1 MNQILLILDGIL
13 AKYFLE
19 RLCLQKTSDYHFD
32 VVYYNED
39 SIDLKLENEYIKF
52 IKFDPSSASKL
63 KELFLKNSY
72 TQVFIHMKE
81 EFDVKAV
88 YDNIRQIDEEVNIV
102 LVDFWGLSIND
113 DKCDLVDVRSSLS
126 EYLLSFL
133 PDVPNLAHNIG
144 LSIGEIME
152 VKVPAYSIFA
162 YRHISS
168 ISQKKYKIAPKTKID
183 MKNEDPTNHYDKTR
197 MKLNF
202 EIGPDGKIY
211 PLGYHRKSLDVR
223 LQERLSELGWKPFK
237 PDSKIQPNCCAR
249 FLFGGNHDRTLQMAF
264 GSQIVNLEKNA
275 DNSHLRRC
283 EEVEL
288 WAKDVYDWCSR
299 RYGRENIIGFQV
311 HLDET
316 SPHIHALI
324 VPVGVRPKNGRE
336 CVMWSAK
343 FGKDRYEY
351 GKILKD
357 MHTSLYE
364 EVGSKYGLERGDSI
378 EGRNVMHLNKRDYI
392 RKLTKEAKQAEKAVK
407 GLQTM
412 MRKLESQ
419 ISSSQSQLEEI
430 DKSLASG
437 KMLLRE
443 YDFQKAR
450 IQKQISE
457 YQIKL
462 EDKVCKLH
470 EKEQVLGRL
479 TKDLEMAGS
488 VIQPFRNHKIDFEPP
503 RISGKVPLF
512 GTDKWIE
519 TQNQEIAKQFTSAI
533 RKLETLYRNEAE
545 RQVKAA
551 QHNVLAD
558 YGELNQ
564 LRREVK
570 MLSESNDDLK
580 STLETILDQLSVPS
594 FRSQIF
600 TVADALLGGT
610 PITVSS
616 GGGGSTSDLPWDGRR
631 PDEEEETYRRRCL
644 LFAVGVVKRQNGI
657 RSYRR

>member
-1 MNQILLILDGIL
+1 MNTDIKQAMHVEA
-13 AKYFLE
+13 AKSLNAAE
-19 RLCLQKTSDYHFD
+19 A
-32 VVYYNED
+32 N
-39 SIDLKLENEYIKF
+39 ENERRWN
-52 IKFDPSSASKL
+52 
-63 KELFLKNSY
+63 E
-72 TQVFIHMKE
+72 
-81 EFDVKAV
+81 
-88 YDNIRQIDEEVNIV
+88 
-102 LVDFWGLSIND
+102 
-113 DKCDLVDVRSSLS
+113 
-126 EYLLSFL
+126 
-133 PDVPNLAHNIG
+133 
-144 LSIGEIME
+144 
-152 VKVPAYSIFA
+152 
-162 YRHISS
+162 
-168 ISQKKYKIAPKTKID
+168 TKID
-183 MKNEDPTNHYDKTR
+183 RKNEDPTNHYDKTR

-211 PLGYHRKSLDVR
+211 PLGYHPKSLDVR

-237 PDSKIQPNCCAR
+237 PDSKIQPNYCAR

-324 VPVGVRPKNGRE
+324 VPVGVRPKSGRE

-412 MRKLESQ
+412 MRKLELQ

-437 KMLLRE
+437 KILLRE

-470 EKEQVLGRL
+470 EK
-479 TKDLEMAGS
+479 
-488 VIQPFRNHKIDFEPP
+488 N
-503 RISGKVPLF
+503 
-512 GTDKWIE
+512 
-519 TQNQEIAKQFTSAI
+519 
-533 RKLETLYRNEAE
+533 KLW
-545 RQVKAA
+545 
-551 QHNVLAD
+551 AD
-558 YGELNQ
+558 
-564 LRREVK
+564 
-570 MLSESNDDLK
+570 
-580 STLETILDQLSVPS
+580 
-594 FRSQIF
+594 
-600 TVADALLGGT
+600 
-610 PITVSS
+610 
-616 GGGGSTSDLPWDGRR
+616 
-631 PDEEEETYRRRCL
+631 
-644 LFAVGVVKRQNGI
+644 
-657 RSYRR
+657 